1 MTELEGNKMG
11 ELRIERK
18 AGTIHVVAT
27 AVMSG
32 LIAVIG
38 YLTHNFLPHFVIT
51 VWPTV
56 GLFAVAGIWFGGWGV
71 LAAYVGNTISAMS
84 ALGLVVSALQSI
96 STIFQALIPAWAFR
110 FFKADPSLKTSRD
123 TAILMAFGVVIPG
136 FVSTLIAPP
145 IWYLFGIVPNID
157 AMIYLMIG
165 WFITNVVIAP
175 LIAWPLLKST
185 SRAVMKSRAFVRKWL
200 A

>member
-1 MTELEGNKMG
+1 MSADEQEE

-18 AGTIHVVAT
+18 PGTIHVVVT

-38 YLTHNFLPHFVIT
+38 YLTHMFLPHFVIT

-56 GLFAVAGIWFGGWGV
+56 GLFAVAGIWFGAWGV
-71 LAAYVGNTISAMS
+71 LAAYIGNTISAMS

-110 FFKADPSLKTSRD
+110 FFKADPRLTTSRD
-123 TAILMAFGVVIPG
+123 GTIFMIFGVVIPG

-145 IWYLFGIVPNID
+145 IWYIFGVVPNVD
-157 AMIYLMIG
+157 ALIYVMMPA
-165 WFITNVVIAP
+165 WFLSNVLITP
-175 LIAWPLLKST
+175 LIAVPLLKAT
-185 SRAVMKSRAFVRKWL
+185 SGAVMKSRAYVKKWL